1 MTNPALAVN
10 KKKAEISK
18 TFIQPFCHLENLL
31 KEKKTL
37 YFKV

>member
-1 MTNPALAVN
+1 MTNLALAV
-10 KKKAEISK
+10 KKKEAEISK

>member
-1 MTNPALAVN
+1 MANPALAV
-10 KKKAEISK
+10 KKKKEEISK

>member
-1 MTNPALAVN
+1 MVNPALAV
-10 KKKAEISK
+10 KKQEISK

>member
-1 MTNPALAVN
+1 MTNLALAV
-10 KKKAEISK
+10 KKREEISK

>member
-1 MTNPALAVN
+1 MANPALAV
-10 KKKAEISK
+10 KKKEISK

>member
-1 MTNPALAVN
+1 MTNLALAV
-10 KKKAEISK
+10 KKTEEISK

>member
-1 MTNPALAVN
+1 MANPALAV
-10 KKKAEISK
+10 KKKISK

>member
-1 MTNPALAVN
+1 MTNLALAV
-10 KKKAEISK
+10 KKKEEIAK
-18 TFIQPFCHLENLL
+18 TFIQPFSHLENLL

>member
-1 MTNPALAVN
+1 MTNPALAV
-10 KKKAEISK
+10 KKKREFSK

>member
-1 MTNPALAVN
+1 MTNPALAV
-10 KKKAEISK
+10 KKEISM
-18 TFIQPFCHLENLL
+18 TFIQPVCHLENRL

>member
-1 MTNPALAVN
+1 MTNLALAV
-10 KKKAEISK
+10 KKKGEISK
-18 TFIQPFCHLENLL
+18 TFIQPFSHLENLL

>member
-1 MTNPALAVN
+1 MTNLALAV

>member
-1 MTNPALAVN
+1 MTNPALAV
-10 KKKAEISK
+10 KKAEISK

>member
-1 MTNPALAVN
+1 MANPALAV
-10 KKKAEISK
+10 KKKGEISK